1 MSDQMRKEFE
11 AWASTQGLRVDRAL
25 SAAGADL
32 KRYDFELT
40 NAAFEIWQ
48 ASRAALV
55 VELPKVYQDPYADS
69 YTRANIDGKIGL
81 LEEVQEALDEA
92 GVSYK

>member
-1 MSDQMRKEFE
+1 MSESQKQFE
-11 AWASTQGLRVDRAL
+11 VWALMQGLRVDRAL

-48 ASRAALV
+48 ASRAAVV
-55 VELPKVYQDPYADS
+55 VELPLSFTCDCGYSVFDAEDIKESLTAV
-69 YTRANIDGKIGL
+69 
-81 LEEVQEALDEA
+81 
-92 GVSYK
+92 GVSYE